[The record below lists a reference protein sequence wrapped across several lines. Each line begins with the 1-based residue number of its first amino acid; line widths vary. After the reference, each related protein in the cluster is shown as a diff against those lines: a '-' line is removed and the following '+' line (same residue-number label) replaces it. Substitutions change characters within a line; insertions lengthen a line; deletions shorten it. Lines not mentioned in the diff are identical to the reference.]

1 MPETFDLRAVEKA
14 VAGTEFARQL
24 HHFAS
29 VPSTNDLALAVARAG
44 GREGV
49 WIADQQTAG
58 RGRGSHRWHSAA
70 GDGLYMT
77 ALIAP
82 HIPMKSALNLS
93 LTTAIAVQSAIAS
106 TFGFRVPSEIDI
118 RWPNDLILNGRKVGG
133 ILIDTA
139 SNPATPTEPA
149 TLRHAIIGIGINV
162 NHLTFPAEL
171 DSIATS
177 LRRESVTR
185 EARREQ
191 YEIPRSVED
200 STKCLR
206 REPLAAAILL
216 APSNELGR
224 LTSNLEPRTSNLSLY
239 STWITGKRVRVE
251 ARDGAPG
258 YTGTTA
264 GLNPGGFLL
273 VAGDDGQVHTVL
285 SGGLR
290 EP

>member
-14 VAGTEFARQL
+14 VAGTEFARHL
-24 HHFAS
+24 HHLAS

-82 HIPMKSALNLS
+82 RIPMQSALNLS
-93 LTTAIAVQSAIAS
+93 LITAIAVQSAIAS
-106 TFGFRVPSEIDI
+106 TFGFRVPNEIDI

-139 SNPATPTEPA
+139 SNPATPTEAA
-149 TLRHAIIGIGINV
+149 TLRHAILGIGVNV
-162 NHLTFPAEL
+162 NHLAFPPEL
-171 DSIATS
+171 EPIATS
-177 LRRESVTR
+177 IRFAREG
-185 EARREQ
+185 RREQ
-191 YEIPRSVED
+191 YEVPRSVED
-200 STKCLR
+200 STKCLP

-216 APSNELGR
+216 ALSAEIR
-224 LTSNLEPRTSNLSLY
+224 TLTSNLESRTSNLSLY

-251 ARDGAPG
+251 ARENAAG

-264 GLNPGGFLL
+264 GLNPSGFLL
-273 VAGDDGQVHTVL
+273 VAGDDGQIHTVL

>member
-14 VAGTEFARQL
+14 VAGTEFARHL
-24 HHFAS
+24 HHLAS

-58 RGRGSHRWHSAA
+58 RGRGSHRWHSTA

-93 LTTAIAVQSAIAS
+93 LITAIAVQSAIAS
-106 TFGFRVPSEIDI
+106 TFGFRIPGEIDI

-139 SNPATPTEPA
+139 SNPASPTEAA

-162 NHLTFPAEL
+162 NHLAFPPEL
-171 DSIATS
+171 EPIATS
-177 LRRESVTR
+177 LRRELR
-185 EARREQ
+185 D
-191 YEIPRSVED
+191 PVED

-216 APSNELGR
+216 ALSNELR
-224 LTSNLEPRTSNLSLY
+224 AMATDNLQPATCNLSLY

-251 ARDGAPG
+251 ARDNAAG

-264 GLNPGGFLL
+264 GLNPSGFLL
-273 VAGDDGQVHTVL
+273 VAGDDGQIHTVL